1 MSMTE
6 SLREAIAAWLKEKPR
21 RNLSTLARL
30 SSVSYSTLRRI
41 ANAGSETSDD
51 TALKIADV
59 VMDDKALKAFAWQWM
74 PAMAKVRTD
83 IAYKVSS
90 PENEELL
97 RELLAD
103 KHLTPILLL
112 ASHREGTNFE
122 EVRAYFGEDMGQ
134 RFNRLVA
141 DGVFT
146 ECHTEKGFRNWR
158 LVEDIGSVSLE
169 MARDILTT
177 MAHISPLAND
187 ELAHT
192 SLAHVTWESVNLETA
207 LAIFHAAVDF
217 MRKVSGLVSDKANRG
232 DVLIMQGTYFNVLKG
247 VEAYK

>member
-6 SLREAIAAWLKEKPR
+6 SLREAMDAWLKEKPR

-30 SSVSYSTLRRI
+30 SNVSYSTLRRI
-41 ANAGSETSDD
+41 ANNGSDTSDD

-97 RELLAD
+97 RELLSD
-103 KHLTPILLL
+103 RKLTPILLL
-112 ASHREGTNFE
+112 ASHQDGTNFE
-122 EVRAYFGEDMGQ
+122 EVKACFGEDTAQ
-134 RFNRLVA
+134 RFNKLVA

-146 ECHTEKGFRNWR
+146 ECHTPQGFRNWK
-158 LVEDIGSVSLE
+158 LVEDIGSVNLE
-169 MARDILTT
+169 LARDILTT
-177 MAHISPLAND
+177 MARISPLAND
-187 ELAHT
+187 ELARA

-207 LAIFHAAVDF
+207 HAIFLAGVDH

-232 DVLIMQGTYFNVLKG
+232 DILIMQGTYFNVLKG